1 MKTIKEWLM
10 ELPEQVRSRALKY
23 EGSELE
29 ALKYEGRELDW
40 HENTDSLK
48 EAMYKFI
55 SWGGSSEGFYYWNLV
70 TNKKYKEAEALLT
83 PDTRKQNSREAHES
97 VNKEKVQ
104 QVILD
109 TLFACKTLRPEGM
122 TKDEIADHSRLKPE
136 QVHKR
141 MSELMKDGKVEPNGK
156 RKGNAGVNITIW
168 KLI

>member
-10 ELPEQVRSRALKY
+10 ELPEPIRSRALRYREKHYYVCQSLYDAILYFATWVTTTEGGDYWDLVQDGKY
-23 EGSELE
+23 
-29 ALKYEGRELDW
+29 A
-40 HENTDSLK
+40 
-48 EAMYKFI
+48 
-55 SWGGSSEGFYYWNLV
+55 
-70 TNKKYKEAEALLT
+70 EAEALLT

-109 TLFACKTLRPEGM
+109 TLFSCKTLRAEGM
-122 TKDEIADHSRLKPE
+122 TKDEIADHSRLKSE

-141 MSELMKDGKVEPNGK
+141 MSELEKAEKVKPNGK
-156 RKGNAGVNITIW
+156 RKGASGRNQTIW

>member
-10 ELPEQVRSRALKY
+10 ELPEPVRSRALKY
-23 EGSELE
+23 EGSEL
-29 ALKYEGRELDW
+29 DW
-40 HENTDSLK
+40 HENKDSLI
-48 EAMYKFI
+48 EAMYNFI
-55 SWGGSSEGFYYWNLV
+55 YWGGSSEGFYYWSLV
-70 TNKKYKEAEALLT
+70 KNKKYREAEALLT
-83 PDTRKQNSREAHES
+83 RDTRKQNSREAHES

-141 MSELMKDGKVEPNGK
+141 MSELEKAGKVKPNGK
-156 RKGNAGVNITIW
+156 RKGTSGRNQTIW

>member
-10 ELPEQVRSRALKY
+10 ELPEPIRSRALKY
-23 EGSELE
+23 ESDPIDNWNETTYNMNN
-29 ALKYEGRELDW
+29 ALLCAFKWVATKEGGDYW
-40 HENTDSLK
+40 AK
-48 EAMYKFI
+48 V
-55 SWGGSSEGFYYWNLV
+55 SWGYYDR
-70 TNKKYKEAEALLT
+70 AESLLT

-109 TLFACKTLRPEGM
+109 TLFSCKTLRAEGM
-122 TKDEIADHSRLKPE
+122 TKDEIADHSRLKSE

-141 MSELMKDGKVEPNGK
+141 MSELEKAEKVKPNGK
-156 RKGNAGVNITIW
+156 RKGSSGRNQTIW

>member
-10 ELPEQVRSRALKY
+10 ELPEPVRSRALKY
-23 EGSELE
+23 ESKHYLVCQSLYD
-29 ALKYEGRELDW
+29 ALLYFATWVRTTEGGDYWDLVQDRKYE
-40 HENTDSLK
+40 
-48 EAMYKFI
+48 
-55 SWGGSSEGFYYWNLV
+55 
-70 TNKKYKEAEALLT
+70 EAEALLT

-109 TLFACKTLRPEGM
+109 TLFACKTLRAEGM

-141 MSELMKDGKVEPNGK
+141 MSELEKAEKVKPNGK
-156 RKGNAGVNITIW
+156 RKGSSGRNQTIW

>member
-10 ELPEQVRSRALKY
+10 ELPEPVRSRALKY
-23 EGSELE
+23 GQELHGV
-29 ALKYEGRELDW
+29 KQ
-40 HENTDSLK
+40 NSLK
-48 EAMYKFI
+48 AALSTAF
-55 SWGGSSEGFYYWNLV
+55 SWKETGEKAYYWICV
-70 TNKKYKEAEALLT
+70 YDGEYAEAEASL
-83 PDTRKQNSREAHES
+83 DTRKQNSREAHES

-109 TLFACKTLRPEGM
+109 TLFSCKTLRAEGM
-122 TKDEIADHSRLKPE
+122 TKDEIADHSRLKSE

-141 MSELMKDGKVEPNGK
+141 MSELMRDGKVEPNGK

>member
-1 MKTIKEWLM
+1 
-10 ELPEQVRSRALKY
+10 LKY
-23 EGSELE
+23 EQGDLIFGAPSLQSSLRRIFVWGESIEGHRYWSMVHDGFYLE
-29 ALKYEGRELDW
+29 AE
-40 HENTDSLK
+40 S
-48 EAMYKFI
+48 
-55 SWGGSSEGFYYWNLV
+55 
-70 TNKKYKEAEALLT
+70 LLT

-109 TLFACKTLRPEGM
+109 TLFSCKTLRAEGM

-141 MSELMKDGKVEPNGK
+141 MSELEKAEKVKPNGK
-156 RKGNAGVNITIW
+156 RKGSSGRNQTIW